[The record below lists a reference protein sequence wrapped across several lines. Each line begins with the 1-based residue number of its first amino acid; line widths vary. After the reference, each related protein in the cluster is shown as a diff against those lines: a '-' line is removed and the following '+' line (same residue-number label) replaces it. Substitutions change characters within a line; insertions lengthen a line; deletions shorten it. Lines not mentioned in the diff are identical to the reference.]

1 MTKIK
6 NYPLD
11 LEVNGGDKWIGTDSA
26 SLAKLTKNFT
36 PDNLA
41 KYYNDKEVV
50 ESVNQMRFFYDT
62 VEPGD
67 SRASGSFSFAT
78 EVGPIVPFSSI
89 DSLVFSKYT
98 MGNDAVN
105 NFMTD
110 ILNSIII
117 IQKANNPDI
126 YGFYALNAYEV
137 DPINPD
143 FYNVGITY
151 SLGTGS
157 IEEDEDYLVS
167 LIQFAGAAGIQT
179 ILGSDF
185 IDSSLTGIGEVTISL
200 SATGTPS
207 NLTGLRGDN
216 TWGTLGLESLDE
228 GGRKGFGSENPAIGW
243 RLIGRDPSIYG
254 NIGQG
259 SIDFSSGYF
268 ADVSLPFGGSII
280 NSPQIGS
287 TGPGSFTLGGTV
299 ENNSNGGVVFGTSN
313 VLNGGPNIEPTYF
326 SGGVIL
332 GSQNQSYGLNY
343 YNLTSG
349 YKNLIGDRT
358 QQSWSAAGFP
368 YPYPVQYWSGQI
380 GMYNQM
386 PAGFASA
393 QLGYG
398 LLSSAPG
405 SITVGVANEDVTLSI
420 AENVTNNRNAL
431 NPRFTVGCGT
441 FSGDS
446 ANPSVGIRQ
455 NGFVVMSDG
464 TASFPVLSNTMID
477 SAGSDSAVTKGW
489 VQAQTDINTTYDL
502 ASAQNGADVDVA
514 LTGSDATSDIVKLV
528 AGSNIILTDNG
539 ANAVTIDA
547 IGAAISS
554 EKVQVEVK
562 NTSGVTLTKGTPV
575 YITGTVGATDVIE
588 VAAADASDSAKM
600 PSVGLLDRDI
610 INNDFGFAITGGF
623 LNNVTTDPIDG
634 LTPVENDTVYV
645 KPGGGLTLTKPI
657 NGNFIQNIAKVGKV
671 SGGNSGSL
679 IVSSILR
686 TNDVPNLTTGK
697 IWVGTAANTAESTVV
712 HLDEGNGRM
721 GVGTTSPIYAL
732 DVVGNLN
739 NIARLTST
747 TTASQLL
754 FVDSGTTDAVA
765 IGSSGDDL
773 NIRVDNGYID
783 LKTNSGASALTR
795 MRITPSGNVGI
806 GTTSPSEKLHI
817 SSGYALVENT
827 GIGSS
832 VIVNR
837 TDGMALN
844 LKAGS
849 GASQFTFDN
858 SGFFAISSDTK
869 TNVLSGAGSGNQ
881 VFVVT
886 GAGNVGIGTTSPD
899 YKLDVA
905 GDVRIESAS
914 ALNFGGTAAASS
926 TWQLQ
931 TANAQADFQ
940 IGETNTGP
948 RMYFEAGGDIGI
960 GTTAPAQKL
969 HVSGNIRVGT
979 TSDNVFANKFTA
991 LGNADVELRANAGH
1005 NVLIN
1010 STSGDDVGIGTSAPA
1025 AKLDVNG
1032 GIRMA
1037 DDASAASATNV
1048 GTLRYRSDA
1057 NNSYV
1062 DMCMQTGASTY
1073 EWINIVQNNW

>member
-143 FYNVGITY
+143 FYNVGLTY

-280 NSPQIGS
+280 NSLQIGS

-441 FSGDS
+441 FAGDS

-489 VQAQTDINTTYDL
+489 VQAQTDVNTTYDL
-502 ASAQNGADVDVA
+502 ASAQNGTDVDVA

-610 INNDFGFAITGGF
+610 IDNDFGFAITGGF

-671 SGGNSGSL
+671 SGGNAGSL

-721 GVGTTSPIYAL
+721 GIGTDSPSEKLHVFGGAAAIEIDSTTNEASLKY
-732 DVVGNLN
+732 DN
-739 NIARLTST
+739 ST
-747 TTASQLL
+747 TTASIKL
-754 FVDSGTTDAVA
+754 A
-765 IGSSGDDL
+765 
-773 NIRVDNGYID
+773 NND
-783 LKTNSGASALTR
+783 LKTELGGAER
-795 MRITPSGNVGI
+795 MRILANGNVGI
-806 GTTSPSEKLHI
+806 GTTSPSNKLSVYGSTRIDQSADWDGLNIYGFDNQAADYIKIHI
-817 SSGYALVENT
+817 GTSPMARYQSNLTHSFYVGNSRNLDINDTAIKFSVDSTHGDDLVSIFGVNKDSYLGYSNT
-827 GIGSS
+827 DNRFKIGFGSLS
-832 VIVNR
+832 TPTVDSN
-837 TDGMALN
+837 TQLSLD
-844 LKAGS
+844 GS
-849 GASQFTFDN
+849 GVYVQN
-858 SGFFAISSDTK
+858 NLG
-869 TNVLSGAGSGNQ
+869 
-881 VFVVT
+881 
-886 GAGNVGIGTTSPD
+886 
-899 YKLDVA
+899 
-905 GDVRIESAS
+905 
-914 ALNFGGTAAASS
+914 
-926 TWQLQ
+926 
-931 TANAQADFQ
+931 
-940 IGETNTGP
+940 
-948 RMYFEAGGDIGI
+948 
-960 GTTAPAQKL
+960 
-969 HVSGNIRVGT
+969 VGT
-979 TSDNVFANKFTA
+979 TN
-991 LGNADVELRANAGH
+991 
-1005 NVLIN
+1005 
-1010 STSGDDVGIGTSAPA
+1010 PA

-1037 DDASAASATNV
+1037 DDATAASALNV

-1062 DMCMQTGASTY
+1062 DMSMQTGASTY